1 MQPLQLLPRND
12 PVLSLRNLL
21 KPNVGRFHGSEQGST
36 PI

>member
-12 PVLSLRNLL
+12 PMLSLCNLL
-21 KPNVGRFHGSEQGST
+21 KPNVGRLHGSEKEST